1 MPFVPAPNIVQVEMR
16 ATRNGQRVENRVN
29 VDMLGTPA
37 ITDMQQIGTIAW
49 NWWADT
55 YALNLTSDTHLNTVV
70 CTDMGEENGNEVT
83 IALANNVQGQINLTG
98 LPNETSFCV
107 SLRSGA
113 RGRSGRGRFYTLSVA
128 PDQMADA
135 NSLTT
140 GAAAGFVG
148 AVQELI
154 NEIQNAGKQLVI
166 VSHYH
171 NKELRPGGPV
181 YFVVTTAIA
190 TDLIVDS
197 QRRRKPGN
205 GR

>member
-1 MPFVPAPNIVQVEMR
+1 MPFVPAPNICQVEMR
-16 ATRNGQRVENRVN
+16 ATRNGQKVENRVMVN
-29 VDMLGTPA
+29 MLAAPVESEMTDLGTA
-37 ITDMQQIGTIAW
+37 VW

-55 YALNLTSDTHLNTVV
+55 YALNLTSDTHLDTVV
-70 CTDMGEENGNEVT
+70 VTDMGEENGSEVT
-83 IALANNVQGQINLTG
+83 IALASNVQGQINLTG

-128 PDQMADA
+128 PDQMANA
-135 NSLTT
+135 NELTT
-140 GAAAGFVG
+140 GAGAAFVG

-154 NEIQNAGKQLVI
+154 NVVAALGKELVI
-166 VSHYH
+166 VSYISD
-171 NKELRPGGPV
+171 KEPRPGGPV
-181 YFVVTTAIA
+181 YFTVRSAIA